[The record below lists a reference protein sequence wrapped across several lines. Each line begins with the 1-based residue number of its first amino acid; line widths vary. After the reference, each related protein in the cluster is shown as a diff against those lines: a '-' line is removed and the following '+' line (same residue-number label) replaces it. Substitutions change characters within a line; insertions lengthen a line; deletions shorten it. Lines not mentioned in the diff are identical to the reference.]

1 MKQQADLQIRSIF
14 ELAELMI
21 VISEQGLSSSDDD
34 GCLML
39 NGMVRESAYRIR
51 DAAERERK
59 VHTALGGN
67 GREGSEAE

>member
-59 VHTALGGN
+59 VHTTLGGN

>member
-1 MKQQADLQIRSIF
+1 
-14 ELAELMI
+14 MI

-59 VHTALGGN
+59 VHSALGGN